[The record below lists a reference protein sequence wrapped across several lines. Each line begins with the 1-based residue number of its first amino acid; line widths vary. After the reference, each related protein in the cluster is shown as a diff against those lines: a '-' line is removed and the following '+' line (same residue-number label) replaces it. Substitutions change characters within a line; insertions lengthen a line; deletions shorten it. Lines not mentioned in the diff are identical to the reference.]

1 MLFFVQQMFTFR
13 KNVIT
18 DLSDRFNHYCS
29 HCRKK
34 CFLRSY
40 VCRAV
45 PNQIKVHLKVQ
56 TLAALRPLGA
66 DLASFEATKL
76 LRCVELFEVPA
87 IEFGLFSALQNS
99 DAVRNF
105 CHLGTT
111 FRAHSFKYAI
121 SLTRNGFGTGAN
133 FQSQN
138 IPESF
143 RGVLLCFPFCKRAK
157 SGLKQIFSCGELE
170 KLTVAGFLPFS
181 EMLNS

>member
-1 MLFFVQQMFTFR
+1 MNWFGEKLCVIEPKITFFEVFKGKSAVNALFCSTNVHFSE

-99 DAVRNF
+99 DAVRN
-105 CHLGTT
+105 
-111 FRAHSFKYAI
+111 
-121 SLTRNGFGTGAN
+121 TR
-133 FQSQN
+133 
-138 IPESF
+138 
-143 RGVLLCFPFCKRAK
+143 
-157 SGLKQIFSCGELE
+157 
-170 KLTVAGFLPFS
+170 FL
-181 EMLNS
+181 